1 MALAVDG
8 MDRVYVLYNASSG
21 KFALNRMM
29 FARSNDG
36 GATWSQRQDVSRAA
50 LGSNNLFP
58 AMAARGD
65 GDVRIAWQ
73 DDRNGFDAGNDDP
86 DARWN
91 TYYRSTNDTGTTWSP
106 EVQLSRFTSGFE
118 YKRSEPRDG
127 YLEPY
132 GDYFELDIDGTG
144 RTHVIWGEAPSYTGP
159 GNVWYSTR

>member
-1 MALAVDG
+1 MAVRPNQQLPERRQG
-8 MDRVYVLYNASSG
+8 ASRHDIG
-21 KFALNRMM
+21 FRRRCL
-29 FARSNDG
+29 
-36 GATWSQRQDVSRAA
+36 
-50 LGSNNLFP
+50 
-58 AMAARGD
+58 
-65 GDVRIAWQ
+65 
-73 DDRNGFDAGNDDP
+73 FDAGNDDP